1 MTEIL
6 KSIRHK
12 LNGIAF
18 VLISTAIALVLL
30 ASTLVWVRFMTDII
44 VGILILSIAF
54 IFAYLGWKFLS
65 IKKEIEKIF
74 KL

>member
-1 MTEIL
+1 MSEIL
-6 KSIRHK
+6 KSIRYK

-18 VLISTAIALVLL
+18 VLISTSIALILL
-30 ASTLVWVRFMTDII
+30 ASTLVWVPFMAQLIM
-44 VGILILSIAF
+44 GILILVMAF
-54 IFAYLGWKFLS
+54 IFGYMGCKFLS